1 MGIFRQDPQ
10 PFQRPPKVPAVAMVT
25 PSQPPQIARSL
36 AMMLAVVGMAWP
48 QPNEP
53 ALHQQNRNPRQIAP
67 LTLVYGQQPPI
78 AGPLSVAELS
88 VIRGQWA
95 EDKEP
100 RLQFNNQYPGNRRYI
115 APLVLT
121 YGQQPPIQGPLT
133 NTELNLAVRSWDAP
147 FQSPPQPLPTAS
159 WNVAVAVSVPPVVA
173 PLPQLATIRAQWDQ
187 PFVYPVSESDNAGW
201 NVPVVVTQVPFSQTP
216 YAQIASWQA
225 VDWRAPQRPQ
235 SASWLAHQFVQQRPE
250 VSRTVLQSW
259 IVDVVPIQCSESI
272 APAIAPAASDNPP
285 IVGNITPAELSVVRQ
300 SWEPARPE
308 PPQTVKVAPL
318 TLVYGQNPPLDGPLS
333 EVELNLLVTP
343 GIWWPAQQAS
353 PNASWNVPVVSG
365 FLPFTRTPQSVLN
378 AWLPPDNSAQS
389 RGPIAPLTLGYG
401 DQPQV
406 RPALS
411 VQQRTAIYA
420 PRESWSAQSVA
431 PNAGW
436 NVPVVSAFL
445 PNARQRPQILASWQE
460 PWRRENAR
468 NYVAPLIVTAS
479 TTVTGKYKP
488 EHDSALVDIGNATGF
503 SAEHSSALTDIA
515 NATGFKPEHDSA
527 LKDIKD
533 AGV

>member
-53 ALHQQNRNPRQIAP
+53 ALHQQNRNPKQIAP
-67 LTLVYGQQPPI
+67 LTLVYGQEPSRI
-78 AGPLSVAELS
+78 APMPKVQAQS
-88 VIRGQWA
+88 VIASWPD
-95 EDKEP
+95 DKEP

-133 NTELNLAVRSWDAP
+133 ATELNLAVR
-147 FQSPPQPLPTAS
+147 L
-159 WNVAVAVSVPPVVA
+159 
-173 PLPQLATIRAQWDQ
+173 WDQ
-187 PFVYPVSESDNAGW
+187 PFVSPQSE
-201 NVPVVVTQVPFSQTP
+201 PFSAPFAPAPTVQADQPFARTP
-216 YAQIASWQA
+216 YAQLASWQV

-235 SASWLAHQFVQQRPE
+235 SASWLAHQFVPQRPE

-259 IVDVVPIQCSESI
+259 VVDVVPIQCSESI
-272 APAIAPAASDNPP
+272 APSVAPTVSDNPP
-285 IVGNITPAELSVVRQ
+285 IVGSITPAEMSVVKQ

-333 EVELNLLVTP
+333 EVELNVLVGQTP
-343 GIWWPAQQAS
+343 GVWWGAQQAS

-389 RGPIAPLTLGYG
+389 RGPIAPLTLVYG
-401 DQPQV
+401 NQPST

-411 VQQRTAIYA
+411 VQQRTAIDA

-436 NVPVVSAFL
+436 NVPVVSAFI

-468 NYVAPLIVTAS
+468 IYVAPLIVTAS
-479 TTVTGKYKP
+479 TVTGKYKP
-488 EHDSALVDIGNATGF
+488 EHDSALIDIGNATGF
-503 SAEHSSALTDIA
+503 SAEHSSALTDIG
-515 NATGFKPEHDSA
+515 NATGFKAEHDAA
-527 LKDIKD
+527 LKDIGD